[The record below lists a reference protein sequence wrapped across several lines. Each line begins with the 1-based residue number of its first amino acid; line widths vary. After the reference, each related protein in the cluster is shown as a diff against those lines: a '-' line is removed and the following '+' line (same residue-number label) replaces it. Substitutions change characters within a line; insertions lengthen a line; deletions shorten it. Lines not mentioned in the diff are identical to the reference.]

1 MTIMDE
7 NAKLPFRLS
16 ELPEK
21 TRMFWASIRP
31 EELDNLK
38 KIATLRPDEMATML
52 YVIEAFNKEDLEVI
66 EQNLENLRTIKRF
79 GKFGLWM
86 FGFVVAGAAAAALLR
101 GWFTVGSS
109 K

>member
-1 MTIMDE
+1 MDE
-7 NAKLPFRLS
+7 NARLPHKLN
-16 ELPEK
+16 ELPEA
-21 TRMFWASIRP
+21 TRLFWASVRA
-31 EELDNLK
+31 EELDNLRK
-38 KIATLRPDEMATML
+38 VATLRPDEMATLL

-86 FGFVVAGAAAAALLR
+86 FGFIVAGAAAAALLK
-101 GWFTVGSS
+101 GWFTVGNS